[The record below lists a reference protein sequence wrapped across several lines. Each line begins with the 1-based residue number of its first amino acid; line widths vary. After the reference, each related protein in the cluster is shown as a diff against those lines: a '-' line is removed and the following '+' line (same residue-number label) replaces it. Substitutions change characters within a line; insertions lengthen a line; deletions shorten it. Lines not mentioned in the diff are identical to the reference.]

1 MLVCLGGGTI
11 FGGFSAIGFALLT
24 IQYGVPPWVPE
35 WLFMLTGLGFFAAG
49 FAIFVWLLG
58 LLQKYL
64 VRMRVRAQ
72 NSSLKNEPMP
82 PL

>member
-24 IQYGVPPWVPE
+24 IQYGVPPWVQE